1 MVRHRRAFSVSYF
14 SDCFMKEAYEGGLD
28 VIFNYGLGRR
38 PQGLSWGAL
47 ICILENIFEPHLSP
61 YMPLYL
67 VVSLGG
73 SKIGM
78 ESSTAKNP
86 PS

>member
-1 MVRHRRAFSVSYF
+1 ME
-14 SDCFMKEAYEGGLD
+14 EASKGGLD

-38 PQGLSWGAL
+38 PPGLSWGAL
-47 ICILENIFEPHLSP
+47 ICILEKIFEPHLYP
-61 YMPLYL
+61 YMPLCL

-73 SKIGM
+73 SKTRM
-78 ESSTAKNP
+78 ESSTAKNF